1 MEKME
6 AIAFKAAKEIFKAEE
21 HNLKHFEKED
31 PFNDNLISGFICN
44 IGDHRYGALYLY
56 AVNNVPIKNQIIWS
70 TPRMGYPFD
79 RNGIYKWPPAFKINI
94 YEKLDGT
101 NILGY
106 QYRAKDTSFITYKTR
121 LTPVLRESKWGD
133 FLGMWREILERYPEI
148 PGMIYGSGMN
158 ISFELYGNRNK
169 HTVIYDCKLEV
180 AMLFG
185 IEGILEPRI
194 VDIEETDRVI
204 SAGDVGDVERKVPKA
219 KRYTSIVILGGLKSK
234 WDTDNTSYYK
244 KMEGE
249 AEAQN
254 RVGEYGIEGTE
265 GFIWYLH
272 NYDGVKQ
279 LKCKPDS
286 IKDIHFSGSG
296 LGKHSIRTTVIN
308 AYEHTSDVTYEV
320 VKDLLMEEFDERLI
334 EAHYSSIRRVMIE
347 VEEEMTFKSKV
358 INTYGELKLDIL
370 ANKADTMRAL
380 SKYFSK
386 KEMKKVY
393 WVLNNCL

>member
-1 MEKME
+1 MGKME
-6 AIAFKAAKEIFKAEE
+6 ATAFKTAGEVFKVEE
-21 HNLKHFEKED
+21 HNLKHFEEPD

-44 IGDHRYGALYLY
+44 VGDYRYGALYIY
-56 AVNNVPIKNQIIWS
+56 AVNSIPVKHQIIWS

-79 RNGIYKWPPAFKINI
+79 RNGIYKWPPAYKINV

-106 QYRAKDTSFITYKTR
+106 QYRAKNTSFITYKTR
-121 LTPVLRESKWGD
+121 LTPVLRAGRWGD

-148 PGMIYGSGMN
+148 PYLIYGTGMSL
-158 ISFELYGNRNK
+158 SFELYGNRNK
-169 HTVIYDCKLEV
+169 HTVIYDHKLDV
-180 AMLFG
+180 ALLFG

-194 VDIEETDRVI
+194 VDIE
-204 SAGDVGDVERKVPKA
+204 GMKCKVPKT
-219 KRYTSIVILGGLKSK
+219 KLCVTITNNSDL
-234 WDTDNTSYYK
+234 TSYYK

-254 RVGEYGIEGTE
+254 KVGEFGIEGTE
-265 GFIWYLH
+265 GYIWYLH
-272 NYDGVKQ
+272 NYEGIKQ

-296 LGKHSIRTTVIN
+296 IGRHSIRTTVIN
-308 AYEHTSDVTYEV
+308 AYEHADEVTYEV
-320 VKDLLMEEFDERLI
+320 VRDLLMEEFDGRLI
-334 EAHYSSIRRVMIE
+334 DAHYSLIRRIMIE
-347 VEEEMTFKSKV
+347 VEADMKFRSKIIGLYEEK
-358 INTYGELKLDIL
+358 KLDIL
-370 ANKADTMRAL
+370 ADKVVTMRIL
-380 SKYFSK
+380 SKYFEK